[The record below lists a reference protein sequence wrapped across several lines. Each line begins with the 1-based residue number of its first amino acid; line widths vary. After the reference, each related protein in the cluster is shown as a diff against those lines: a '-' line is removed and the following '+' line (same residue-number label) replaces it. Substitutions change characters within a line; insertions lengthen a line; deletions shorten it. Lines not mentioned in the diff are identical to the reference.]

1 VKINKN
7 SAVFHSNL
15 GLAYFEKGDAEEARL
30 EFARALQIDPTI
42 MSGGDNG
49 GTTAHI
55 LGSHNYPGMCLEM
68 AKLFARE
75 HDVDRMLF
83 WLGKGSDAGLDVR
96 AAVHEDSALALYAKD
111 PRVTLLI
118 ANAAELHGRSVAA
131 AKPPSLGASASH

>member
-1 VKINKN
+1 VKINRN

-15 GLAYFEKGDAEEARL
+15 GLAYFEKGDAEQARA
-30 EFARALQIDPTI
+30 EFARALQIDPSI
-42 MSGGDNG
+42 MSGADG
-49 GTTAHI
+49 GGVTAHI

-75 HDVDRMLF
+75 HDTDRMLF

-96 AAVHEDSALALYAKD
+96 SAVHDDPVLAVYAKD

-118 ANAAELHGRSVAA
+118 DNAAELRARSVAT
-131 AKPPSLGASASH
+131 AKPPSLGSSASH